1 MSLSGKRS
9 SRGFTLIE
17 LLGALSVLF
26 IAASAGTQLD
36 LVDLADTQDYL
47 AVENVDT
54 DSESLIRLIADAKTD
69 SDAQPLAMGPGER
82 KHSFLLQVACRELG
96 RRQEQDAVP
105 AIRRLAE
112 HPDYF
117 VTKHAKEALAAIES
131 AETTDAEVAIPDELK
146 ELLPEGAK
154 VAVAF
159 PGGLRENT
167 QRVARTLPAR
177 LGLIMA
183 VSAIGNVEVSR
194 VAVLYDTDRTLSGT
208 FVLILVDG
216 HFYQNAVVEL
226 LGRRGVEPQIP
237 EEDEW
242 VGTLHL
248 GGAREHM
255 PGPGIPVRV
264 ALVEGRRAAIS
275 LLSDSIDE
283 ATLLKIAKAFEPPAA

>member
-9 SRGFTLIE
+9 SRGFTLVE
-17 LLGALSVLF
+17 LLGVLSVLF

-54 DSESLIRLIADAKTD
+54 DSESLIRLIADVKTD
-69 SDAQPLAMGPGER
+69 SDAQPLAMGPVER
-82 KHSFLLQVACRELG
+82 KHFFLLQVACRELG
-96 RRQEQDAVP
+96 YRQTKDAVP

-117 VTKHAKEALAAIES
+117 VAKHAKEALAAIES
-131 AETTDAEVAIPDELK
+131 AGANDTEAVLPGELK

-167 QRVARTLPAR
+167 QRVASTLPAR
-177 LGLIMA
+177 LGLTTA
-183 VSAIGNVEVSR
+183 VSAIGNVEVGR

-226 LGRRGVEPQIP
+226 LGPIGVEPQIS
-237 EEDEW
+237 EGDEW
-242 VGTLHL
+242 VGTLQIR
-248 GGAREHM
+248 GSQEQM

-275 LLSDSIDE
+275 LLADSIDE
-283 ATLLKIAKAFEPPAA
+283 ATLLKIAKAFVPPAA